1 MTERILCTCGGVLV
15 EEVTAEGVR
24 PVGGDEVIP
33 FRRSTD
39 YVVCPACFTSY
50 DVRSL
55 IARATGE
62 DAIEHLQRMAEEI
75 SDNGA

>member
-1 MTERILCTCGGVLV
+1 MSERILCICGAVLV
-15 EEVTAEGVR
+15 EEVTAEGER
-24 PVGGDEVIP
+24 PVGADEVIP

-39 YVVCPACFTSY
+39 YVVCPACFESY

-62 DAIEHLQRMAEEI
+62 DALHLRRMAKEI
-75 SDNGA
+75 SDDGA